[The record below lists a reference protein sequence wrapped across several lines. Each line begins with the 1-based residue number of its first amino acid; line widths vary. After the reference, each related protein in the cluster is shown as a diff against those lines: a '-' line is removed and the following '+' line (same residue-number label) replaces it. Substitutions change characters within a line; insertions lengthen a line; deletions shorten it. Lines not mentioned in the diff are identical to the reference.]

1 MTELLVAPWEPETER
16 PLPPVD
22 MVGGKGYGLYWL
34 AAHGFP
40 TPPTWVLT
48 TAAFDLTI
56 QRMELGEE
64 IARLAQIMADVGDN
78 WTQLQ
83 QALDDIKPR
92 RQEIVDR
99 VTQAILLDPIGRVLE
114 KLVLMPTQWAVRSS
128 ATVEDRPG
136 QSFAGQF
143 LSLLS
148 VPPGRPLWDA
158 IRQVWASALR
168 QEVLAYCAQ
177 RGLPFPRM
185 AVILQPM
192 EPITARDRSGVA
204 FSQSPVPSMPGLLI
218 QAACGAGETVVKG
231 YGGDLYSVEGD
242 TVYIRRMPPPEIR
255 VTGPKGYL
263 EPAPPPDV
271 LPLTEDE
278 ARRLAA
284 LVERVAW
291 DWEGPVNVEFI
302 WRAGQEPQFVQ
313 VRAAAT

>member
-1 MTELLVAPWEPETER
+1 MTELLIPPGESETER
-16 PLPPVD
+16 PLPSVD

-34 AAHGFP
+34 AAYGFS

-64 IARLAQIMADVGDN
+64 IAQLAHALADVGDD
-78 WTQLQ
+78 WAQLQ
-83 QALDDIKPR
+83 QVLDDIESR
-92 RQEIVDR
+92 RQKVMDR
-99 VTQAILLDPIGRVLE
+99 VAQAILLDPIGRALE

-148 VPPGRPLWDA
+148 VPTGRPLWDA
-158 IRQVWASALR
+158 IRQVWASAFR
-168 QEVLAYCAQ
+168 REVLAYCAQ
-177 RGLPFPRM
+177 RGLSLPRM

-204 FSQSPVPSMPGLLI
+204 FSQSPVPSMPGVLI
-218 QAACGAGETVVKG
+218 QAAFGAGETVVGG
-231 YGGDLYSVEGD
+231 YGGDLYSVDED
-242 TVYIRRMPPPEIR
+242 TVHIQRMPPPQIR
-255 VTGPKGYL
+255 ITGPKGYL
-263 EPAPPPDV
+263 EPAPPPDTP
-271 LPLTEDE
+271 PLTEEE

-284 LVERVAW
+284 LVGQVARGW
-291 DWEGPVNVEFI
+291 GGPVNVEFV
-302 WRAGQEPQFVQ
+302 WRAEQAPQFVQ
-313 VRAAAT
+313 VRAAVT